1 MKGYK
6 IEIKWAIIF
15 EVVVLAWMMIEK
27 MFGYHSAKIA
37 QHEVFSNFFMIPAIL
52 TYFLALRE
60 KKMVDYQGR
69 ITYGQAF
76 MSGLVITAIV
86 TVLAPLSQYITTN
99 YISPEYFQNMKNYV
113 VNTNQLNQEQADA
126 YFNLKNYIIQSI
138 FATPLMGMMTTGLL
152 SFVVKSKNTK

>member
-15 EVVVLAWMMIEK
+15 EIVILVWMIIEK
-27 MFGYHSAKIA
+27 MLGYHSDKIA

-60 KKMVDYQGR
+60 KKMVDYGGR

-76 MSGLVITAIV
+76 MAGIVITAIV

-99 YISPEYFQNMKNYV
+99 YISPEYFPNMINYV
-113 VNTNQLNQEQADA
+113 VSTNQLNQEQADA

-138 FATPLMGMMTTGLL
+138 FATPLMGMMTTGIL
-152 SFVVKSKNTK
+152 SFIVKSKNTK